1 VACAVVV
8 LVSSAVAAEKSAV
21 RRMFVVRSVCWNV
34 LERNDVGIRLFLGF
48 VPEYSLPTI
57 LEWVAN
63 RFGVEYSVVALLVVT
78 TQGHSSLVA
87 DARGQRK
94 EQDAIGKTAQ

>member
-1 VACAVVV
+1 
-8 LVSSAVAAEKSAV
+8 
-21 RRMFVVRSVCWNV
+21 M
-34 LERNDVGIRLFLGF
+34 
-48 VPEYSLPTI
+48 I

-63 RFGVEYSVVALLVVT
+63 KFGFEYSVVALLVVT

-87 DARGQRK
+87 DARGQRE